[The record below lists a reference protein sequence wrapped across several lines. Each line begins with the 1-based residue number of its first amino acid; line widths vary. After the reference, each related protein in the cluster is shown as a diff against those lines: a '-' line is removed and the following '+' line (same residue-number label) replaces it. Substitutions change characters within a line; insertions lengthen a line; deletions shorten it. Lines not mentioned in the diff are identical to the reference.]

1 MRYKDS
7 FKGKD
12 LVVFGLGSSGWA
24 AAQVLI
30 GLGAR
35 VSVVDQ
41 GESQDLREHA
51 EALRQIGARCYLGM
65 APAEV
70 MRSAKMVVVSPGV
83 PTTIEPLEQA
93 RKAGASVIGELELSF
108 MLSDADFLAITGT
121 KGKSTTT
128 RLLHRIL
135 AVAGFDV
142 VAGGNL
148 PDEPLCGKVMRLLS
162 GATVVAEVSSF
173 QLETIVTFRPRVAC
187 ITNLGV
193 DHLDRYSS
201 LEEYHAAKLRIFENQ
216 EASDVL
222 VLNAGDARLVE
233 LARGIAPS
241 VLWFGMGTPDKLDG
255 VFLTSEE
262 IICVREGESSPV
274 LKRKDITLPGPH
286 NLENVMAAAAMALAR
301 RVPAESLREALDGFK
316 LAPHTLEVFA
326 MFEGIT
332 FVDDSHATNT
342 LAVTKALEAFE
353 GPIILIAGGR
363 DKGCDWAEI
372 REAARGKI
380 KTVIAIGEARSRI
393 AAALGQDLPVLLNR
407 GGIPD
412 IVAQAASLAASGDV
426 VLLSPGCSSF
436 DMFKDFRDR
445 GNKFKKA
452 VLDYLEGR
460 GHGVGQVR

>member
-1 MRYKDS
+1 MRYKGS

-12 LVVFGLGSSGWA
+12 VVVFGLGTSGWA

-35 VSVVDQ
+35 VSVVDEA
-41 GESQDLREHA
+41 ESGPLKERA
-51 EALRQIGARCYLGM
+51 ESLRQMGAKCYLGM

-70 MRSAKMVVVSPGV
+70 MRSAEMVVVSPGV
-83 PTTIEPLEQA
+83 PTAIEPLELA
-93 RKAGASVIGELELSF
+93 RRAGASVMGELELSF
-108 MLSDADFLAITGT
+108 MLCDADFLAITGT

-128 RLLHRIL
+128 RLLHRML
-135 AVAGFDV
+135 SVAGFDV

-148 PDEPLCGKVMRLLS
+148 PDEPLCAKVMNLS
-162 GATVVAEVSSF
+162 PEARVVAEVSSF
-173 QLETIVTFRPRVAC
+173 QLETIITFRPRIAC
-187 ITNLGV
+187 ITNLDV
-193 DHLDRYSS
+193 DHLDRYPG
-201 LEEYHAAKLRIFENQ
+201 LEEYYAAKRRIFENQ
-216 EASDVL
+216 QAGDLL
-222 VLNAGDARLVE
+222 VLNAGDAGLVE
-233 LARGIAPS
+233 LARGVAPR
-241 VLWFGMGTPDKLDG
+241 VLWFGMGNPGEREG
-255 VFLTSEE
+255 VFLAADG
-262 IICVREGESSPV
+262 IICVRDGERFPV
-274 LKRKDITLPGPH
+274 LKREDIALPGLH
-286 NLENVMAAAAMALAR
+286 NVENVMAAAAMAIAQD
-301 RVPAESLREALDGFK
+301 VPTETIREALAGFK

-363 DKGCDWAEI
+363 DKGCDWADILET
-372 REAARGKI
+372 ARGKV
-380 KTVIAIGEARSRI
+380 KTVIAIGEARPRI
-393 AAALGQDLPVLLNR
+393 AAALGKQLPVLLNG

-412 IVAQAASLAASGDV
+412 VVAQAASLATRGDV

-452 VLDYLEGR
+452 VLDHLEGR
-460 GHGVGQVR
+460 GHGVNQAK